1 MNISLQPSDMLF
13 ATVLQFGRVVERLS
27 LSGLASV
34 NEALQAVA
42 SSTPG
47 VSGLVR
53 VELRNRTT
61 GDLNHFNLRLN

>member
-1 MNISLQPSDMLF
+1 MLF
-13 ATVLQFGRVVERLS
+13 ATVLQFGKVVERLS

-42 SSTPG
+42 SSTSG
-47 VSGLVR
+47 ISGLVR